1 LRQQNTALS
10 FNLKT
15 IIMAL
20 WIVLGIIILLILWI
34 IGMYNGLVKA
44 KIKVDNSWSDIRVF
58 LKKRFDLI
66 PNLVNTVKGYAT
78 HESQT
83 FEKVTAARNAA
94 VAVPAGDVQGAAQAN
109 QVLGGALRGLLAV
122 AENYPELK
130 ANQNFLELQ
139 IALQSIEGDLGNAR
153 RYYNAT
159 VRDYNTSIQQ
169 FPGVII
175 ANMTGFKAREF
186 YELENQE
193 EAKNVEV
200 KF

>member
-1 LRQQNTALS
+1 MT
-10 FNLKT
+10 
-15 IIMAL
+15 
-20 WIVLGIIILLILWI
+20 LWI
-34 IGMYNGLVKA
+34 IIGIIVLLLLWIISLYNGFVKA
-44 KIKVDNSWSDIRVF
+44 GIKIDNSWSDINVF

-66 PNLVNTVKGYAT
+66 PNLVNTVKGYAA

-83 FEKVTAARNAA
+83 LEKLVQARNAA
-94 VAVPAGDVQGAAQAN
+94 AAVPSGDVQAAAQAN
-109 QVLGGALRGLLAV
+109 QALGGALRNLFALAE
-122 AENYPELK
+122 AYPDLK
-130 ANQNFLELQ
+130 ASQNFSELQ
-139 IALQSIEGDLGNAR
+139 QALQGIETDLGNAR

-175 ANMTGFKAREF
+175 ANMTGFKPREF
-186 YELENQE
+186 FELNDQA

>member
-1 LRQQNTALS
+1 
-10 FNLKT
+10 
-15 IIMAL
+15 MAL
-20 WIVLGIIILLILWI
+20 WIIIGIIVILLLWVI
-34 IGMYNGLVKA
+34 SLYNGFVKA
-44 KIKVDNSWSDIRVF
+44 RIKIDNSWSDINVF

-66 PNLVNTVKGYAT
+66 PNLVNTVKGYAA

-83 FEKVTAARNAA
+83 LEKVVQARNAA
-94 VAVPAGDVQGAAQAN
+94 AAVPAGDVQAAAQAN
-109 QVLGGALRGLLAV
+109 QALGGALRSLFALAE
-122 AENYPELK
+122 AYPDLK

-139 IALQSIEGDLGNAR
+139 QALQGIENDLSNAR

-175 ANMTGFKAREF
+175 ANATGFKSREF
-186 YELENQE
+186 FDLEDKA

>member
-1 LRQQNTALS
+1 
-10 FNLKT
+10 
-15 IIMAL
+15 MAL
-20 WIVLGIIILLILWI
+20 WIILAIVVLLVIWI
-34 IGMYNGLVKA
+34 ISMYNSLVKL

-66 PNLVNTVKGYAT
+66 PNLVNTVKGYAA

-83 FEKVTAARNAA
+83 FEKVTQARNAA
-94 VAVPAGDVQGAAQAN
+94 VAVPPGDVHAAAEAN
-109 QVLGGALRGLLAV
+109 QALGGALRGLLAI

-130 ANQNFLELQ
+130 ANTNFLELQ
-139 IALQSIEGDLGNAR
+139 TALQNIEGDLGNAR

-159 VRDYNTSIQQ
+159 VRDYNTAIQQ
-169 FPGVII
+169 FPGVIV

-186 YELENQE
+186 FELDNQQ
-193 EAKNVEV
+193 EAQNVEV

>member
-1 LRQQNTALS
+1 MGS
-10 FNLKT
+10 K
-15 IIMAL
+15 IIIAA
-20 WIVLGIIILLILWI
+20 IILLVILI
-34 IGMYNGLVKA
+34 IIIYNSLVKS

-58 LKKRFDLI
+58 AKKRFDLI
-66 PNLVNTVKGYAT
+66 PNLVNTVKGYAA

-83 FEKVTAARNAA
+83 FEKITEARNNAES
-94 VAVPAGDVQGAAQAN
+94 VAPEDVKGAAQAN

-139 IALQSIEGDLGNAR
+139 STLESIETDLGNAR

-159 VRDYNTSIQQ
+159 VRDYNTAIQQ
-169 FPGVII
+169 FPGVLV
-175 ANMTGFKAREF
+175 AGFAGFRARDF
-186 YELENQE
+186 YELEDQA
-193 EAKNVEV
+193 EARNVEV

>member
-1 LRQQNTALS
+1 MT
-10 FNLKT
+10 
-15 IIMAL
+15 L
-20 WIVLGIIILLILWI
+20 WIFLGVAALLIIWI
-34 IGMYNGLVKA
+34 IAMYNGLVKA
-44 KIKVDNSWSDIRVF
+44 RIKVDNSWSDIRVF

-83 FEKVTAARNAA
+83 FEKVVQARNAA
-94 VAVPAGDVQGAAQAN
+94 AAVAPGDVQGAAQAN
-109 QVLGGALRGLLAV
+109 QVLGGALRGLFAL
-122 AENYPELK
+122 AENYPDLK

-139 IALQSIEGDLGNAR
+139 NALQSIENDLGNAR

-169 FPGVII
+169 FPGVIV
-175 ANMTGFKAREF
+175 ANATGFKAREF
-186 YELENQE
+186 YELENQS
-193 EAKNVEV
+193 EAQNVEV

>member
-1 LRQQNTALS
+1 MT
-10 FNLKT
+10 
-15 IIMAL
+15 L
-20 WIVLGIIILLILWI
+20 WIILGIIGLII
-34 IGMYNGLVKA
+34 IWFIAMYNGFIKA
-44 KIKVDNSWSDIRVF
+44 RLKVDNSWSDIRVF

-66 PNLVNTVKGYAT
+66 PNLVNTVKGYAS

-83 FEKVTAARNAA
+83 LEKVVQARNAA
-94 VAVPAGDVQGAAQAN
+94 AAVDPGDVQGAAEAN
-109 QVLGGALRGLLAV
+109 QVLGGALRGLFALA
-122 AENYPELK
+122 ESYPDLK

-139 IALQSIEGDLGNAR
+139 AALQSIENDLGNAR

-169 FPGVII
+169 FPGVLV
-175 ANMTGFKAREF
+175 ANATGFKAREF
-186 YELENQE
+186 YELENQS